1 MQMGVAPAMLVIE
14 PTGRNTAPVL
24 ALRAMTSRAAG
35 GDPAPV
41 AMPADHVIAWRTRAS
56 CPLR

>member
-24 ALRAMTSRAAG
+24 ALRAMCLARSLWLQHRRIDLLHG
-35 GDPAPV
+35 YC
-41 AMPADHVIAWRTRAS
+41 HVK
-56 CPLR
+56 

>member
-1 MQMGVAPAMLVIE
+1 MLVIE

-24 ALRAMTSRAAG
+24 ALLAMAARAAG
-35 GDPAPV
+35 GDPV
-41 AMPADHVIAWRTRAS
+41 SVVMPADHVIAWRTRAR